1 LIAMRALCAAPLL
14 LLGACSF
21 TTAQGFKECTHDTQC
36 LGSEVCLESYC
47 IAMPDSCRKAAGDFS
62 SGTSVAFAALLP
74 LSVGVD
80 GGADQSEVQGERAIE
95 LVFADA
101 NQRTVIKD
109 GRKFALYTCDTAGT
123 KDRLTAQAQFFTQQ
137 RKVPALFISGSS
149 QVFVAQS
156 ATSAQGTLILS
167 ATATSP
173 ELSALFQSSGGL
185 VWRTAPSDLLQA
197 KVMADFLLADPA
209 FTAATRIGI
218 LAINETYG
226 QGLSEAIAT
235 RLRGTRTVQVV
246 PFDRSGDP
254 TAAVAQ
260 LDAFSPS
267 VTVLIGFP
275 PDVRAVLQA
284 SATRFKLTRASGH
297 RWLLTDS
304 AKDPD
309 SLTGGL
315 SELSGSYGTAPAQGA
330 GSAFPAFRDAFLA
343 RYSIDPETYSFTSH
357 SYDAAYLLALASANA
372 AALGPLTGKSL
383 SDGLRLVS
391 GAGAAVPMVPSSFTT
406 LAAALQAGT
415 AVNVEGASGPLDFD
429 GDAGFP
435 SSPIELW
442 QVQAD
447 GTFKTVRNVSP

>member
-1 LIAMRALCAAPLL
+1 MRRALLMLL
-14 LLGACSF
+14 AGCSF
-21 TTAQGFKECTHDTQC
+21 TTAQGFKECTNDTQC
-36 LGSEVCLESYC
+36 LGNEVCLETYC
-47 IAMPDSCRKAAGDFS
+47 IQMPDSCRKAAGDFS
-62 SGTSVAFAALLP
+62 KGSNVAFAALLP

-80 GGADQSEVQGERAIE
+80 GGVDQSEVQGERAIE
-95 LVFADA
+95 LVIDDA
-101 NQRTVIKD
+101 NQRSVIKD
-109 GRKFALYTCDTAGT
+109 GRKFALYACDTAGVA
-123 KDRLTAQAQFFTQQ
+123 DRLTAQAQFFAQQ

-149 QVFVAQS
+149 QVFVAQT

-173 ELSALFQSSGGL
+173 ELSALFQSSGRL

-197 KVMADFLLADPA
+197 KVMADFLLSDPA
-209 FTAATRIGI
+209 LALAQRIGI

-235 RLRGTRTVQVV
+235 RLRATRTVQVV
-246 PFDRSGDP
+246 PFERSTDP

-260 LDAFSPS
+260 LDTFGPQ

-284 SATRFKLTRASGH
+284 SATRLRLTRAGGH

-309 SLTGGL
+309 SLRGTLAELTG
-315 SELSGSYGTAPAQGA
+315 SFGTAPAQGA

-343 RYSIDPETYSFTSH
+343 QYGVDPQTYSFTSH

-372 AALGPLTGKSL
+372 APKGPLTGASL
-383 SDGLRLVS
+383 SEGLSLVS

-406 LAAALQAGT
+406 LATSLQAGT
-415 AVNVEGASGPLDFD
+415 AVNVDGASGPLDFD

-447 GTFKTVRNVSP
+447 GTFTTVRNVSP